1 MAHQEVYVSAPDHY
15 HCERFMFGDRWR
27 FGIECEVQ
35 GSEVDPWGSREP
47 FGSFWFWVGGQ
58 VVGDPDIA
66 EQLMHAFTPFYLPGS
81 AAGMS
86 PYQIDAPAGQTNAL
100 TGQARK
106 PKRRA
111 AAARQRICLAVDKD
125 ELGGF

>member
-1 MAHQEVYVSAPDHY
+1 MAYQEVYVSAPDHY

-66 EQLMHAFTPFYLPGS
+66 EQLMHAFTPFYLPRHSHASRKASDVPGVSPLDKWGAEIFNSS
-81 AAGMS
+81 ANWISHAS
-86 PYQIDAPAGQTNAL
+86 
-100 TGQARK
+100 R
-106 PKRRA
+106 
-111 AAARQRICLAVDKD
+111 
-125 ELGGF
+125 